1 MQIQRRIRGAVCL
14 SVHPQGCEEHVRGQI
29 AYVKSQPTPARGPRK
44 VLIIGAST
52 GYGLASRITTSFSS
66 RADTVGVFFE
76 RPADDERTASAG
88 WYNSAFF
95 EEEAR
100 AEGLNAWS
108 LNGDAFTEEV
118 KKQTLELVAKRTGPV
133 DLVIYSLAAPR
144 RGQFTSSLRPIS
156 QPFTGKTVNF
166 QTGQVYETTVPPAT
180 EEEIRGTV
188 AVMGGEDWQLW
199 ITALRDAGLLARG
212 AITLAYSY
220 IGSPALAAI
229 YRKGTIGMA
238 KEHLEATARVMDDE
252 LAKTIGGRAIV
263 AVNKAVVTLA
273 SAAIPFVPLY
283 IALLYKVMKDRG
295 SHEGC
300 IEQMNRLFRERL
312 YTGGPVPMD
321 DAGRIRLDE
330 RELDPAVQE
339 KVSELFAQVT
349 TENLPQLS
357 DFEGYRK
364 ELSRICGFDSPG
376 VNYTEDVDPRVR
388 IPSLAQP

>member
-1 MQIQRRIRGAVCL
+1 MRIERRIRGAVCL
-14 SVHPQGCEEHVRGQI
+14 SVHPHGCEEHVREQV
-29 AYVKSQPTPARGPRK
+29 AYIRSRPAPAGGPRK

-52 GYGLASRITTSFSS
+52 GYGLASRITAAFGN

-108 LNGDAFTEEV
+108 LNGDAFTDEV

-199 ITALRDAGLLARG
+199 ITALREAGLLAPG

-238 KEHLEATARVMDDE
+238 KEHLEATARAMNGE
-252 LAKTIGGRAIV
+252 LEKAIGGRAIV

-283 IALLYKVMKDRG
+283 IALLYKVMKERG
-295 SHEGC
+295 THEGC
-300 IEQMNRLFRERL
+300 IEQMNRLFRDRL
-312 YTGGPVPMD
+312 YTGGPIPVD
-321 DAGRIRLDE
+321 EAGRIRLDE
-330 RELDPAVQE
+330 RELDPTVQE
-339 KVSELFAQVT
+339 KVRELFAQVT

-357 DFEGYRK
+357 VFEGYRK

-388 IPSLAQP
+388 IPSLT

>member
-1 MQIQRRIRGAVCL
+1 M
-14 SVHPQGCEEHVRGQI
+14 
-29 AYVKSQPTPARGPRK
+29 
-44 VLIIGAST
+44 LIIGAST
-52 GYGLASRITTSFSS
+52 GYGLASRITAAFGN

-108 LNGDAFTEEV
+108 LNGDAFTDEV

-199 ITALRDAGLLARG
+199 ITALREAGSACPGRHHACLLLHRLPGPCRHLPQGHYRHGQGAPRG
-212 AITLAYSY
+212 H
-220 IGSPALAAI
+220 GPGHE
-229 YRKGTIGMA
+229 RRVGKGHWRSG
-238 KEHLEATARVMDDE
+238 L
-252 LAKTIGGRAIV
+252 V

-295 SHEGC
+295 THEGC
-300 IEQMNRLFRERL
+300 IEQMNRLFRDRL
-312 YTGGPVPMD
+312 YTGGPIPVD
-321 DAGRIRLDE
+321 EAGRIRLDE

-339 KVSELFAQVT
+339 KVRELFAQVT

-388 IPSLAQP
+388 IPSLT

>member
-1 MQIQRRIRGAVCL
+1 MRIERRIRGAVCL
-14 SVHPQGCEEHVRGQI
+14 SVHPHGCEEHVREQV
-29 AYVKSQPTPARGPRK
+29 AYIRSKAPAGGPRK

-52 GYGLASRITTSFSS
+52 GYGLASRITAAFGN

-108 LNGDAFTEEV
+108 LNGDAFTDEV

-199 ITALRDAGLLARG
+199 ITALREAGLLAPG

-238 KEHLEATARVMDDE
+238 KEHLEATARAMNGE
-252 LAKTIGGRAIV
+252 LEKAIGGRAIV

-283 IALLYKVMKDRG
+283 IALLYKVMKERG
-295 SHEGC
+295 THEGC
-300 IEQMNRLFRERL
+300 IEQMNRLFRDRL
-312 YTGGPVPMD
+312 YTGGPIPVD
-321 DAGRIRLDE
+321 EAGRIRLDE
-330 RELDPAVQE
+330 RELDPTVQE
-339 KVSELFAQVT
+339 KVRELFAQVT

-388 IPSLAQP
+388 IPSLT

>member
-1 MQIQRRIRGAVCL
+1 VQEQVAFI
-14 SVHPQGCEEHVRGQI
+14 
-29 AYVKSQPTPARGPRK
+29 KSQPKPERGPRK

-52 GYGLASRITTSFSS
+52 GYGLASRITAAFGN
-66 RADTVGVFFE
+66 RADTIGVFYE
-76 RPADDERTASAG
+76 RPADEERTASAG

-100 AEGLNAWS
+100 KEGLNAWS
-108 LNGDAFTEEV
+108 LNGDAFTDEV
-118 KKQTLELVAKRTGPV
+118 KRQTLELVSKRTGPV

-144 RGQFTSSLRPIS
+144 RGNYTSSLRPIGK
-156 QPFTGKTVNF
+156 PFSGKNVNF

-180 EEEIRGTV
+180 EEEIQGTV
-188 AVMGGEDWQLW
+188 AVIGGEDWLLW
-199 ITALRDAGLLARG
+199 IEALRGAGLLGRG

-229 YRKGTIGMA
+229 YRKGTIGAA
-238 KEHLEATARVMDDE
+238 KEHLESTAREMDRD
-252 LAKTIGGRAIV
+252 LSAIGGRALV

-295 SHEGC
+295 THEGC

-312 YTGGPVPMD
+312 YAGGPIPVD
-321 DAGRIRLDE
+321 DMGRIRLDE

-339 KVSELFAQVT
+339 QVKELFARVT
-349 TENLPQLS
+349 TENLQQLS
-357 DFEGYRK
+357 DFESYRK

-376 VNYTEDVDPRVR
+376 VNYTADVDPRVR
-388 IPSLAQP
+388 IPSLN